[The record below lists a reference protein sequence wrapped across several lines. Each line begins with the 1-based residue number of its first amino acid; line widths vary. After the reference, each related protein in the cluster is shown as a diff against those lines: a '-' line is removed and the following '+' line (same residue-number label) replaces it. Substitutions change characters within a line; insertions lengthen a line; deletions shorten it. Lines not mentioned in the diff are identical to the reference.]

1 MAFTFSAPTMGA
13 IDVTTITTVAPGV
26 TNLPSACYEPQ
37 LGEIRS
43 GTDLANN
50 LWAEFIYLKIPASSV
65 FAVGNIVQ
73 WTAGFAAALLPALAT
88 SKNTLA
94 PLAVCIVAVATSTSV
109 QYGWFQISG
118 QATVL
123 KTAVTVSPNS
133 TIFASGTTGRFKV
146 LTSAGGQILGART
159 ANAATVTST
168 TSSVAIFIDRPQMQ
182 GQIT

>member
-1 MAFTFSAPTMGA
+1 MAWSFQSNTLGAPDVTV
-13 IDVTTITTVAPGV
+13 VTTIAPGNG
-26 TNLPSACYEPQ
+26 NLPSNVLEPQ
-37 LGEIRS
+37 LGEIRQGWENILNLS
-43 GTDLANN
+43 G
-50 LWAEFIYLKIPASSV
+50 EFVYLKIPASSV

-73 WTAGFAAALLPALAT
+73 WTSGFAAALLPALAT

-133 TIFASGTTGRFKV
+133 TIFASATTGRLKV

-168 TSSVAIFIDRPQMQ
+168 TSTVLVFLNRPQMQ

>member
-1 MAFTFSAPTMGA
+1 MAYQFSSAVIGCPDVTV
-13 IDVTTITTVAPGV
+13 VTTIAPGIA
-26 TNLPSACYEPQ
+26 NLPSTILEPQ
-37 LGEIRS
+37 IGEIRS
-43 GTDLANN
+43 AYDTTLG
-50 LWAEFIYLKIPASSV
+50 WAEFIYLKIPASTTL
-65 FAVGNIVQ
+65 AAGNLVQ
-73 WTAGFAAALLPALAT
+73 WTGGFAAAILPVLAT

-94 PLAVCIVAVATSTSV
+94 PIGVAPVAVASSASI

-133 TIFASGTTGRFKV
+133 VIYASGTTGRFKV

-159 ANAATVTST
+159 GNTATVTST
-168 TSSVAIFIDRPQMQ
+168 TSSVTVLLNRPQMQ